1 MEKFRLSEDIDP
13 NKIFIINRSELEGR
27 IDPNFYKT
35 VNKKIVN
42 KIKKNNF
49 YTIKD
54 IVRFSSETWDQ
65 KSIFDSEFPYIEISN
80 IDLSDGT
87 IKDVK
92 LIGVKEAP
100 SRAKMIVRKN
110 DIIISTTR
118 PTRGAISIQKNSSI
132 QIASTGFSVI
142 REINEKLFLREAL
155 FHILR
160 LSFVSIQMG
169 QRSSGG
175 NYPAITQEELGR
187 IVIPAISL
195 SIQEKIN
202 NIYNKA
208 YTKKQQKETEA
219 QRLLDSIDDYLL
231 GELGIT
237 LPKEEE
243 HLPQNTDKNNSYN
256 LDNDNPLVKKGRLF
270 LTNLSEVT
278 GKRIDPKGYDIK
290 TKLLKSSIDNI
301 NSKKFIVQPLKSF
314 IIQSIAGNWGID
326 ENEEIEEN
334 EEYQKCLVIRAT
346 EFDNQYNLNLDNSRV
361 KYRLINKSILS
372 KIDLKENDLLIEKS
386 GGSPDQPV
394 GRIAIITQN
403 IIKNNILC
411 YSNFI
416 HKIRVDNKKIN
427 PEYLFC
433 FLKMMHNIRLTEA
446 MQSQTN
452 GIRNLIMN
460 SYLNQNI
467 VIPISENG
475 KIDIQKQTEIANRI
489 TAIREEAKK
498 LQLEAFDTL
507 EIAKREI
514 EQMIL
519 GN

>member
-1 MEKFRLSEDIDP
+1 MKKFKLSENIDP

-35 VNKKIVN
+35 VNKNIVN

-208 YTKKQQKETEA
+208 YSEKQQKEAEA
-219 QRLLDSIDDYLL
+219 QRLLDSIDNYLL

-243 HLPQNTDKNNSYN
+243 LLPQNTDKNNSYN

-278 GKRIDPKGYDIK
+278 GKRIDPDYNKIYYINLLNAIKFVNNKPLKDLTSLIDYGLMPTQDYANSMEEGIPFIRVTNILNTGYIDMSDIK
-290 TKLLKSSIDNI
+290 YIPFDTPRIENKLVKENDILMVQCGSTTGKVAIVPKQFENYLA
-301 NSKKFIVQPLKSF
+301 NSFSF
-314 IIQSIAGNWGID
+314 IIRSN
-326 ENEEIEEN
+326 
-334 EEYQKCLVIRAT
+334 
-346 EFDNQYNLNLDNSRV
+346 
-361 KYRLINKSILS
+361 NKIL
-372 KIDLKENDLLIEKS
+372 
-386 GGSPDQPV
+386 Q
-394 GRIAIITQN
+394 
-403 IIKNNILC
+403 
-411 YSNFI
+411 
-416 HKIRVDNKKIN
+416 
-427 PEYLFC
+427 EYLFYI
-433 FLKMMHNIRLTEA
+433 L
-446 MQSQTN
+446 
-452 GIRNLIMN
+452 N
-460 SYLNQNI
+460 SSIIQKQIKRSQNI
-467 VIPISENG
+467 VSVRPNTSKPAVENLLVPLPPLE
-475 KIDIQKQTEIANRI
+475 KQNEIATHI
-489 TAIREEAKK
+489 SQIRSKANVLMQQGKEILEQAK
-498 LQLEAFDTL
+498 QEV
-507 EIAKREI
+507 ER
-514 EQMIL
+514 MIL